1 MLAWVIGGAS
11 GAMPPVLGWAA
22 IRGDVGPEALIM
34 CLIIF
39 LWTPPHFWALA
50 LYRAEDYRKSGLPM
64 LPITH
69 GSEFTRLHLLL
80 YTLVLFAGI
89 IVFSLFWMAL
99 PKLSLPVPDPGSEA
113 PPSSAADLAAQAM
126 PELAAQSY
134 RLCDKGGRVAVYRC
148 GTNGQPDV
156 LVTVTGIYTN
166 LLPENDAVR
175 IKRGVTVYSERELD
189 LLLEDLGD

>member
-1 MLAWVIGGAS
+1 MRKLCT
-11 GAMPPVLGWAA
+11 
-22 IRGDVGPEALIM
+22 
-34 CLIIF
+34 CLF
-39 LWTPPHFWALA
+39 
-50 LYRAEDYRKSGLPM
+50 YGLCV
-64 LPITH
+64 
-69 GSEFTRLHLLL
+69 FT
-80 YTLVLFAGI
+80 

-175 IKRGVTVYSERELD
+175 IKRGKVSV
-189 LLLEDLGD
+189 

>member
-1 MLAWVIGGAS
+1 MRKLCT
-11 GAMPPVLGWAA
+11 
-22 IRGDVGPEALIM
+22 
-34 CLIIF
+34 CLF
-39 LWTPPHFWALA
+39 
-50 LYRAEDYRKSGLPM
+50 YGLCV
-64 LPITH
+64 
-69 GSEFTRLHLLL
+69 FT
-80 YTLVLFAGI
+80 

-126 PELAAQSY
+126 PELAAQS
-134 RLCDKGGRVAVYRC
+134 YRC

-189 LLLEDLGD
+189 LLLEDLGG

>member
-1 MLAWVIGGAS
+1 MRKVWLCIFY
-11 GAMPPVLGWAA
+11 
-22 IRGDVGPEALIM
+22 AL
-34 CLIIF
+34 CIF
-39 LWTPPHFWALA
+39 T
-50 LYRAEDYRKSGLPM
+50 
-64 LPITH
+64 
-69 GSEFTRLHLLL
+69 
-80 YTLVLFAGI
+80 

-99 PKLSLPVPDPGSEA
+99 PKLSLPVPDLGSEA

-189 LLLEDLGD
+189 LLLVFKIWAIECRMLNFLSTFTDYFLLTFRCKNYIMIIDVKFLNRLQRL

>member
-1 MLAWVIGGAS
+1 MKIDCAPLFWGILQPERSVFLHAQTVHL
-11 GAMPPVLGWAA
+11 PVLWAVR
-22 IRGDVGPEALIM
+22 IHHRVQPVLDGPAQS
-34 CLIIF
+34 
-39 LWTPPHFWALA
+39 P
-50 LYRAEDYRKSGLPM
+50 LPC
-64 LPITH
+64 
-69 GSEFTRLHLLL
+69 R
-80 YTLVLFAGI
+80 
-89 IVFSLFWMAL
+89 
-99 PKLSLPVPDPGSEA
+99 LSLPVPDPGSEA

>member
-1 MLAWVIGGAS
+1 MKIDCAPLFWGILQPERSVFLHAQTVHL
-11 GAMPPVLGWAA
+11 PVL
-22 IRGDVGPEALIM
+22 
-34 CLIIF
+34 
-39 LWTPPHFWALA
+39 
-50 LYRAEDYRKSGLPM
+50 RAVRIHHRVQP
-64 LPITH
+64 
-69 GSEFTRLHLLL
+69 
-80 YTLVLFAGI
+80 VL
-89 IVFSLFWMAL
+89 AL

-189 LLLEDLGD
+189 LLLEDLGG